1 MKLETEQQYKNK
13 IAALEDRIKQL
24 EEQKTN
30 TIKSRKYGLN
40 WINVPEAFD
49 EESKNAIPILEEVK
63 ENAIKNDDGKPT
75 HVLIEGDNYH
85 ALTCLN
91 YSHAGKIDV
100 IYIDPPYNTGNTEED
115 QFVYRDDR
123 FIEEYPNG
131 MPVPKEHPLRH
142 SYWLSFMSKRLRLA
156 KNLLSNDG
164 TLFISIDDNEQAN
177 LKLLCDEIFGESSFV
192 TTIHVEMSATQGMK
206 VKAAQKGNIVKN
218 AEYILV
224 YTKDGHKDV
233 ARNLLYDFRPDYD
246 EHYSKM
252 IKDDILVNVKDV
264 FHKENPN
271 EIVSNL
277 AEAYEENKVFRQF
290 VENNID
296 NIFAD
301 DKITG
306 YNIEDYPEGKVYK
319 VSGKE
324 REYYIYNNGS
334 KIRQLLPLSASFGQC
349 DDFKMNY
356 GLRKIRGD
364 WWKDFYKDMGNVS
377 KEGGIVYKNG
387 KKPVRLIEQLIS
399 MSSKKNSIILDF
411 FGGSGTTTHACIVA
425 NQKDNGQRQS
435 ILCQAQENNQICET
449 ITYRRICNVENGYIP
464 ENGKKEVQGLGNS
477 LKYYKTSFI
486 KKAHENTITDED
498 RVSLSKKAGALISLS
513 ENTLEEIKS
522 TEHYQFFTDGNRYT
536 AIYFTEDLS
545 AFPDFVKD
553 VESKNA
559 PISVFVFCWG
569 SPEVFENEFTN
580 LRNITI
586 KAIPKPILEVYKS
599 INGGQ

>member
-334 KIRQLLPLSASFGQC
+334 KIRQLLPLSASFISSV
-349 DDFKMNY
+349 
-356 GLRKIRGD
+356 LTRK
-364 WWKDFYKDMGNVS
+364 Y
-377 KEGGIVYKNG
+377 
-387 KKPVRLIEQLIS
+387 L
-399 MSSKKNSIILDF
+399 
-411 FGGSGTTTHACIVA
+411 
-425 NQKDNGQRQS
+425 
-435 ILCQAQENNQICET
+435 
-449 ITYRRICNVENGYIP
+449 
-464 ENGKKEVQGLGNS
+464 
-477 LKYYKTSFI
+477 
-486 KKAHENTITDED
+486 
-498 RVSLSKKAGALISLS
+498 
-513 ENTLEEIKS
+513 
-522 TEHYQFFTDGNRYT
+522 
-536 AIYFTEDLS
+536 
-545 AFPDFVKD
+545 
-553 VESKNA
+553 
-559 PISVFVFCWG
+559 
-569 SPEVFENEFTN
+569 
-580 LRNITI
+580 
-586 KAIPKPILEVYKS
+586 
-599 INGGQ
+599 